1 MSFWQKLLGSEQPQH
16 KDPGLLLP
24 ELLKNYRAE
33 KQLQK
38 QILAHADIS
47 PNPSSNEQ
55 LRTAAGEQE
64 KIAGRLED
72 KISDLGGTCEEEKS
86 VPKGGRNHWE
96 RVVSDLEA
104 SQRLTQRYNEQA
116 IFWDPD
122 IPEATIFF
130 LSLERDKH
138 VLNAF
143 LRDIAL
149 RADPHAIN

>member
-1 MSFWQKLLGSEQPQH
+1 MSFWQKLLGSDQPQH

-47 PNPSSNEQ
+47 PNPSSIEQ
-55 LRTAAGEQE
+55 LRTAAKEQE
-64 KIAGRLED
+64 KIAERLEH

-86 VPKGGRNHWE
+86 VHKPGHNHWA

-116 IFWDPD
+116 IYWDPD
-122 IPEATIFF
+122 IPEASMFF

-149 RADPHAIN
+149 RADPHASN

>member
-55 LRTAAGEQE
+55 LRTVAGEQG

-72 KISDLGGTCEEEKS
+72 TDLS
-86 VPKGGRNHWE
+86 VIDAHRRPAGKY
-96 RVVSDLEA
+96 VSWWRLE
-104 SQRLTQRYNEQA
+104 
-116 IFWDPD
+116 
-122 IPEATIFF
+122 
-130 LSLERDKH
+130 
-138 VLNAF
+138 
-143 LRDIAL
+143 
-149 RADPHAIN
+149 

>member
-38 QILAHADIS
+38 QILAHADSS
-47 PNPSSNEQ
+47 PNPSSGEQ
-55 LRTAAGEQE
+55 LRTAAEEQE
-64 KIAGRLED
+64 KIAERLEG
-72 KISDLGGTCEEEKS
+72 KISDLGGTYEEGKS

-96 RVVSDLEA
+96 RVVRDLEA

-116 IFWDPD
+116 IYWDPD
-122 IPEATIFF
+122 IPEVTTFF
-130 LSLERDKH
+130 LSLEKDKH